1 VPGAM
6 GRLDDGQSM
15 SRARPGDWGLCLCP
29 LISQWYMTDR
39 YKHTPSSIYTG
50 KMQCACR
57 WVVSVETLSFDSLRR
72 GGHDVACDLRRVL
85 QARTRSVTAHIH
97 VFIRTVMQYKHCWP
111 NFCSHCRW
119 QRCHHARH
127 SHGGNVHRHGTFTS

>member
-1 VPGAM
+1 
-6 GRLDDGQSM
+6 
-15 SRARPGDWGLCLCP
+15 
-29 LISQWYMTDR
+29 MTDR

-72 GGHDVACDLRRVL
+72 GGHDVARDLRRVL

-97 VFIRTVMQYKHCWP
+97 VFIPTVMQYKHCWP
-111 NFCSHCRW
+111 NSILL
-119 QRCHHARH
+119 QDSGLNPAIAGSVPKLGGSNAMLMVH
-127 SHGGNVHRHGTFTS
+127 SRKTTTQELLEW